1 MEIKTVTELPDVLKA
16 DTKSID
22 EGVLRVTLKFLLSG
36 GLTEVAAIEYT
47 KQLIKQGFFAEF
59 PNKKLEQ

>member
-1 MEIKTVTELPDVLKA
+1 MEIKTVTELPDVLKG

-22 EGVLRVTLKFLLSG
+22 EAVLRVTLKFLLSG

>member
-16 DTKSID
+16 YTKSID
-22 EGVLRVTLKFLLSG
+22 EAVLRVTLKFLLSG

-47 KQLIKQGFFAEF
+47 KQLINHGFFAEF
-59 PNKKLEQ
+59 PSKQ

>member
-16 DTKSID
+16 DTKAID

-47 KQLIKQGFFAEF
+47 KQLINQDFFREF
-59 PNKKLEQ
+59 PSKQ